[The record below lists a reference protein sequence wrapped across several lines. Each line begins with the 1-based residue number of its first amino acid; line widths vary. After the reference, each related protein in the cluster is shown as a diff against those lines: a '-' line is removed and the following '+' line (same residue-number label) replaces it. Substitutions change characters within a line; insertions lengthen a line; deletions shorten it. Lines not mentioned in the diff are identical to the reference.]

1 MFISLAS
8 LYGGVLN
15 SIDRFA
21 EVAFTP
27 VLLNLALIGAVLGL
41 TPLLPDCGLRRL
53 DRRGDRG
60 PPAMAVAAVLLLRA
74 TASA

>member
-1 MFISLAS
+1 
-8 LYGGVLN
+8 VLN

-27 VLLNLALIGAVLGL
+27 VLLNVAMIGCVLGL
-41 TPLLPDCGLRRL
+41 TPVAARCGLRRL
-53 DRRGDRG
+53 DRRRARG
-60 PPAMAVAAVLLLRA
+60 PLQWLWLLCRARA